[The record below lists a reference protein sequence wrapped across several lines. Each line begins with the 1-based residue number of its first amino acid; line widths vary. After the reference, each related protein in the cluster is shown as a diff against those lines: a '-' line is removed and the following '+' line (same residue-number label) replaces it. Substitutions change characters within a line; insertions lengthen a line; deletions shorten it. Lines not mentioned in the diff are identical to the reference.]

1 MTLSNRHRDTIEKIF
16 DRPSSGNVE
25 WREVLALLE
34 AAGDVVEEPN
44 GRYRVTLGTET
55 ETFDRP
61 RGKDV
66 DVQVLVDLRR
76 MLRNAG
82 FEPPDDVKRHG

>member
-61 RGKDV
+61 TGKDV

>member
-34 AAGDVVEEPN
+34 AVGDVAEEPN
-44 GRYRVTLGTET
+44 GRYRVTLGGET
-55 ETFDRP
+55 EVFDRP
-61 RGKDV
+61 HGKGV